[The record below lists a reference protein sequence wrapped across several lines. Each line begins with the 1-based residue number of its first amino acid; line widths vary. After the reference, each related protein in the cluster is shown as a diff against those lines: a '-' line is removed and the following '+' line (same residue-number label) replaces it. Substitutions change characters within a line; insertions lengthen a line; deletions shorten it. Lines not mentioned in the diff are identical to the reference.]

1 MFFVPKTGKQKAM
14 RIQIV
19 TLFTALLALSA
30 CKSHKAAVATAPLS
44 IPVVQVKEAELAHRM
59 EFIGYLQSNF
69 DAVIQPRVNGF
80 LISKHFDSGKPVRR
94 GALLYRIDPTQLS
107 TAMYAAE
114 AALQSARAEAVE
126 ARNNYERAVPLASM
140 NAISRAQL
148 DQYTAQYRAS
158 EASVRSA
165 EESLRNAQLNVSYTE
180 LRSPIDG
187 IAGSSQA
194 HIGDFVGPGTEFNVL
209 TTLSNVDTVSFD
221 VALAMND
228 YLRLTGNRAE
238 IYDNEGL
245 LSDITLTLDD
255 GTRYPLE
262 GFYSHTRKD
271 ISSATGTL
279 LLVVKFVNPNKELK
293 AGQFARVGCD
303 VGAKERR
310 LILPARA
317 VSQAQGVN
325 SVWVVGA
332 DSTVQFRRV
341 ELGAQRD
348 SLWVVTGG
356 LEPTEWVVLAGRQ
369 KLHEGMKIQPRQV
382 D

>member
-1 MFFVPKTGKQKAM
+1 MFFVPKKGKQKAM

-19 TLFTALLALSA
+19 TLLGALLLVSS
-30 CKSHKAAVATAPLS
+30 CKSDKKSVENSPLAV
-44 IPVVQVKEAELAHRM
+44 PVVTVEEVEMAQHM

-69 DAVIQPRVNGF
+69 DAVIQPRINGF
-80 LISKHFDSGKPVRR
+80 LLSKHFDSGKPVRR

-114 AALQSARAEAVE
+114 ASLQSARAEAIE
-126 ARNNYERAVPLASM
+126 ARNNYERAVPLAAM
-140 NAISRAQL
+140 NAISQAQL

-165 EESLRNAQLNVSYTE
+165 EESLRNARLNVSYTE
-180 LRSPIDG
+180 IRSPING
-187 IAGSSQA
+187 IAGSSKA

-209 TTLSNVDTVSFD
+209 TTLSNTDTLSFD

-228 YLRLTGNRAE
+228 YLRLTNNRTE
-238 IYDNEGL
+238 IYNNEGL
-245 LSDITLTLDD
+245 LSAITLTLDD
-255 GTRYPLE
+255 GHRYPLE

-271 ISSATGTL
+271 ISSSTGTL
-279 LLVVKFVNPNKELK
+279 LLVVKFANPEGELK

-303 VGAKERR
+303 IGARR
-310 LILPARA
+310 PALLLPARA

-325 SVWVVGA
+325 SVWVVRP
-332 DSTVQFRRV
+332 DSTVQYRSI

-348 SLWVVTGG
+348 SMWVVRSG
-356 LEPTEWVVLAGRQ
+356 LQPSERVVLAGRQ
-369 KLHEGMKIQPRQV
+369 KLHEGMKIHPQKAY
-382 D
+382 